1 MLEKIAVQWMSHLYR
16 RVHLIKKPRTILGV
30 VYKQL
35 CQYLYAAITK
45 FCDPIVLIAVGKK
58 NLYMY
63 ASHDLPILKSK
74 YRYYDTALP
83 RICKFL
89 QQKEGQINVIDVG
102 ANIGDTIS
110 LIDDEV
116 KANFLCIE
124 GYDKY
129 FELLLTNTQNF
140 QDVICEKVLV
150 SDREELSNVNWVQDC
165 GNAYLSNTIDRDR
178 DNSSSVTT
186 IDRLIEKHSAFDR
199 TNLLKVD
206 TEGYDYKVI
215 RGAKN
220 LLEKSKPT
228 LYFEILPKQL
238 ISFGENLVSIFE
250 DLSKLGYS
258 QVLFYDYF
266 GYPLVLLNTRETSQI
281 QQLMNYG
288 LAKPFFFFDALLFH
302 KDRLDHLQEF
312 YQQEMNV
319 FPLQKVAS

>member
-1 MLEKIAVQWMSHLYR
+1 MLKNIIVQIMSHLYR
-16 RVHLIKKPRTILGV
+16 RVHLIKQPRTILGIA
-30 VYKQL
+30 YKQL

-45 FCDPIVLIAVGKK
+45 FGDPIVLIKVGKQD
-58 NLYMY
+58 LYMY

-110 LIDDEV
+110 LINDEI
-116 KANFLCIE
+116 KANFLCVE

-129 FELLLTNTQNF
+129 FKLLLTNTQNF
-140 QDVICEKVLV
+140 HDVICEKVLV
-150 SDREELSNVNWVQDC
+150 SDREELANVNWVQDC
-165 GNAYLSNTIDRDR
+165 GNAYLSNDVDNNR
-178 DNSSSVTT
+178 DNSSNITT
-186 IDRLIEKHSAFDR
+186 IDRLIKKHSAFDR
-199 TNLLKVD
+199 TNLLKID

-215 RGAKN
+215 RGAKQ
-220 LLEKSKPT
+220 LLEKSKPA

-238 ISFGENLVSIFE
+238 VSFGENLVSIFE
-250 DLSKLGYS
+250 YLSNLGYS

-266 GYPLVLLNTRETSQI
+266 GYPLVLLNTREKSQL

-302 KDRLDHLQEF
+302 KDRLEDLQKF

-319 FPLQKVAS
+319 FPLPKIAS